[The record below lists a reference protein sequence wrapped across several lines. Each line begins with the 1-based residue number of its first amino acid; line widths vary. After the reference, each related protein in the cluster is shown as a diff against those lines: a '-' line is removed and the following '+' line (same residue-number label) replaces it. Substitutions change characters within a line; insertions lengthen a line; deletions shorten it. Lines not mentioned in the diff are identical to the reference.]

1 LATAVN
7 GTAILAELVR
17 SRLRRLP
24 RSTVCAGLGAPDN
37 RHRPAR
43 RGPACAG
50 RASRRLSPALT
61 PAQRRRLDFIYGWIR
76 QWIRSGPSELP
87 SREADGLTGRSST
100 PYHIVVPACR
110 SGGQGG
116 VAALGCIC
124 RIRRVTTQGRA
135 LRAGGPELDDMNAV
149 ITAGRSSWRALIFG
163 RENVDSASGPAC
175 AVLRWC
181 GRRVGGLGPGLTSD
195 SADAARAVL
204 RDDLPAGPQVFTA
217 PAGGA
222 GLICPAWT
230 RGRGSRIRAAS
241 GCVPSLNL

>member
-1 LATAVN
+1 MTSLEGVPQRAVMGLDVHVWVPGSGRDSPLATAVN
-7 GTAILAELVR
+7 GTAILVELVR

-50 RASRRLSPALT
+50 RAPRLSPALT
-61 PAQRRRLDFIYGWIR
+61 PAPAAPRSLDFIYGWIR

-87 SREADGLTGRSST
+87 SREADRLTGRSPT

-110 SGGQGG
+110 SVGQGG
-116 VAALGCIC
+116 ARPPGCIC

-149 ITAGRSSWRALIFG
+149 ITAGPSSWRALIF
-163 RENVDSASGPAC
+163 D
-175 AVLRWC
+175 LLT
-181 GRRVGGLGPGLTSD
+181 RRSRSDITPRDGGGCPR
-195 SADAARAVL
+195 RA
-204 RDDLPAGPQVFTA
+204 
-217 PAGGA
+217 
-222 GLICPAWT
+222 
-230 RGRGSRIRAAS
+230 GSRSSSCSCRC
-241 GCVPSLNL
+241 G